1 MTDPDSVLGVKV
13 GDTASFEK
21 TVTKEDIV
29 SFANATGDQQPLH
42 LDDAFAAK
50 TRFRRRIA
58 HGMLSAGLI
67 SAALGIKLAPQA
79 TVVYLS
85 QTLRFLRPVFPG
97 DTITAKLEVTSV
109 DTERSFV
116 TCSTECV
123 NQARTSVLAGEATVL
138 LDAKEP

>member
-1 MTDPDSVLGVKV
+1 MADPDSVLGVKV

-21 TVTKEDIV
+21 TVTEEDIV
-29 SFANATGDQQPLH
+29 SFANATGDQQLLH
-42 LDDAFAAK
+42 LDDAYAAK
-50 TRFRRRIA
+50 TRFKRRIA

-67 SAALGIKLAPQA
+67 SAALGIKLAPHA

-85 QTLRFLRPVFPG
+85 QTLRFLRPVYPG
-97 DTITAKLEVTSV
+97 DTITAKLEVTAV
-109 DTERSFV
+109 DTERSFF

-123 NQARTSVLAGEATVL
+123 NQDGTSVLAGEATVL

>member
-1 MTDPDSVLGVKV
+1 MTEPDSVLGVKV

-21 TVTKEDIV
+21 TVTEEDIV

-50 TRFRRRIA
+50 TRFKRRIA

-67 SAALGIKLAPQA
+67 SAALGIKLAPHA

-97 DTITAKLEVTSV
+97 DTITAKLEVTAV

-123 NQARTSVLAGEATVL
+123 NQDGTSVLAGEATVL
-138 LDAKEP
+138 LDAREP